1 MPGDHRCPTC
11 QSVLTASAPEGLCP
25 KCLWAE
31 LMNPES
37 DTADDPGT
45 EPPTAQASIRFG
57 DYELVR
63 EIARGGMGV
72 VYQARHLR
80 LQRLVALKMV
90 LTTRL
95 PGETHAKRFRAE
107 AEAIASL
114 EHPHIVPIYEVGEAD
129 GRPYFTMKYIS
140 GGSLA
145 DQLRQTQ
152 SRSTSE
158 TKQSSAWCDSRAIAT
173 LIIKIARAIHHAHQ
187 RGILHR
193 DLKPSNILLDELREP
208 LVTDFGLAK
217 QLEQDSEL
225 TLTGAVLGTPAYA
238 APEQAAGNKT
248 LTTSVDVYSLGAI
261 FYELLTGRAP
271 FQADTPLLILRQVI
285 EQEPPRPSTLN
296 PQITR
301 DLETIC
307 LKCLQKNP
315 AQRYA
320 SAEALAEDLE
330 RWSRQEPI
338 VARPV
343 TWPERSWKWARRNPT
358 RAALVLLGILA
369 PAIIIAVLID
379 TQRTVRH
386 ERNLA
391 VAEGKKATVAAN
403 QAKAAALEA
412 NNVRAQTRQDL
423 YAADMLLAQH
433 ALDEGNLNLARRL
446 VEAHRPT
453 TNDFR
458 EATLA
463 DPRGF
468 EWRLL
473 WERCQGDRR
482 ITLSDHSNPVR
493 SVAFSADGRRLAS
506 GDSWGKVKLW
516 DMATRYAYETFQASN
531 EPLLRV
537 TFSPDGTHLATADEA
552 GWIKIWNLTTYKSVW
567 EQQGRNQA
575 GVHFSSDGQRFGFSI
590 GTLNWSSN
598 SMGQVIEWPTGKPVL
613 QVTNGD
619 FEAFS
624 PDGRLGFFTRS
635 LDIGT
640 ELRDLLTG
648 KVVKTVPGLNGSL
661 TVSPDGRYFATLWR
675 GFGIYLAHLAS
686 DRPSSLLRST
696 GPLGTALAFSPDNT
710 VLANGGQDQVIR
722 LWNVAEGQEAGR
734 LLGHL
739 DSITD
744 LAYSPDGSLLASAS
758 MDHTIQLWPT
768 NQTVAATIIS
778 NTWPPYLLSPDGT
791 KLVASVE
798 NGLGRQTQPRV
809 WDIATRQPLPL
820 PGMTARVVA
829 ESFSPDSQTL
839 HARGDIQL
847 DGKLPLLSWNLNRP
861 EQPPQTNWLQL
872 KLTNQ
877 VESSAITGDGKI
889 YAIGQ
894 GGHVS
899 YWNLPAGQLMGNTG
913 HATNLYV
920 GSPYRFSPDGQ
931 TLAIYAPWNYIRL
944 VNLQR
949 PDRIFPLELPT
960 LRILESAFSPDGKIL
975 AVAGHD
981 HCIYLVEA
989 ATATTVGILRGH
1001 QQSVTAVVFS
1011 PDGKTLASS
1020 GAGGVIKLWSWPARR
1035 EAATIIQG
1043 IHDYC
1048 FLAFTPDGNSL
1059 IAGGWDRTQIFRVP
1073 TLTEIDQPKS
1083 ATQK

>member
-1 MPGDHRCPTC
+1 MPGIHRCPTC

-31 LMNPES
+31 LLNPES
-37 DTADDPGT
+37 DAADDAGT
-45 EPPTAQASIRFG
+45 ESLTPQESIRFG
-57 DYELVR
+57 DYELLR

-145 DQLRQTQ
+145 DQLRQAH
-152 SRSTSE
+152 SRSTSAP
-158 TKQSSAWCDSRAIAT
+158 KPSPAWRESRAIAM
-173 LIIKIARAIHHAHQ
+173 LVIKIARAIHHAHQ

-193 DLKPSNILLDELREP
+193 DLKPSNILLDEQHEP

-225 TLTGAVLGTPAYA
+225 TLSGAVLGTPAYV

-285 EQEPPRPSTLN
+285 DQEPLRPSSLN
-296 PQITR
+296 PQVER

-330 RWSRQEPI
+330 RWLRREPI
-338 VARPV
+338 LARPA

-379 TQRTVRH
+379 AQKNVRH
-386 ERNLA
+386 ERNIA
-391 VAEGKKATVAAN
+391 VAEGKKATEAAA
-403 QAKAAALEA
+403 QAEAAALEA
-412 NNVRAQTRQDL
+412 NTVRAQTRQDL

-446 VEAHRPT
+446 VEAYRPT

-458 EATLA
+458 EASLA
-463 DPRGF
+463 DLRGF

-482 ITLSDHSNPVR
+482 ITLPDHGNPVR
-493 SVAFSADGRRLAS
+493 SVAFSADGHRLAS

-516 DMATRYAYETFQASN
+516 DVATRYSYETFQASAH
-531 EPLLRV
+531 PVLRV
-537 TFSPDGTHLATADEA
+537 TFSPDGKYLATADEA
-552 GWIKIWNLTTYKSVW
+552 GWIKIWDLTTYKSVW
-567 EQQGRNQA
+567 EQQGRNHA
-575 GVHFSSDGQRFGFSI
+575 GVHFSKDGRWFGFCT
-590 GTLNWSSN
+590 GTVNWSTN
-598 SMGQVIEWPTGKPVL
+598 SVGQVIEWPTGKPML

-661 TVSPDGRYFATLWR
+661 SVSPDGRYFATLWQGR
-675 GFGIYLAHLAS
+675 GIYLAHLTS

-696 GPLGTALAFSPDNT
+696 APLHTAFAFAPDSAT
-710 VLANGGQDQVIR
+710 LANGGLDQVIR
-722 LWNVAEGQEAGR
+722 LWNVVEEREAGR

-778 NTWPPYLLSPDGT
+778 NTWPPYLISPDGT

-809 WDIATRQPLPL
+809 WDIATLQPLPL
-820 PGMTARVVA
+820 PGMSAQVVA
-829 ESFSPDSQTL
+829 DFFSPDSQTL
-839 HARGDIQL
+839 SARGNLQS
-847 DGKLPLLSWNLNRP
+847 DGKLALLSWNLNRP
-861 EQPPQTNWLQL
+861 ELPPQTNWLQL

-877 VESSAITGDGKI
+877 IEGSAITADGKI

-894 GGHVS
+894 AGHVS
-899 YWNLPAGQLMGNTG
+899 YWSLSTGQFMGDTR
-913 HATNLYV
+913 HVTNLYI

-931 TLAIYAPWNYIRL
+931 TLAIYAPWNNIRL
-944 VNLQR
+944 VNLQQ
-949 PDRIFPLELPT
+949 PDRISPLELPT
-960 LRILESAFSPDGKIL
+960 IRTQESAFSPDGKIL
-975 AVAGHD
+975 AVSGHD
-981 HCIYLVEA
+981 HGIYLVEA
-989 ATATTVGILRGH
+989 ATATIVGILRGH
-1001 QQSVTAVVFS
+1001 QQSVTAVAFS

-1020 GAGGVIKLWSWPARR
+1020 GTGGVIKLWSWPARR
-1035 EAATIIQG
+1035 EAATLIQG

-1048 FLAFTPDGNSL
+1048 FLAFSPDGNSL

-1073 TLTEIDQPKS
+1073 TLEEIDQPKS
-1083 ATQK
+1083 AAQK